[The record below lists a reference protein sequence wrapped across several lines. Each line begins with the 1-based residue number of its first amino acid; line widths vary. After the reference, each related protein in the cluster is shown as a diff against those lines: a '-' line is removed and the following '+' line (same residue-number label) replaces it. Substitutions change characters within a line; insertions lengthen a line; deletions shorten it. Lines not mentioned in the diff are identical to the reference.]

1 MPGVPDTREL
11 CTSRDWLT
19 SCIACCSVC
28 GVQSFY
34 EPRSHPGAKAVTA
47 QCLDPGTVESV
58 KVQKFEGTNWEES
71 MAKHD
76 RAASTS

>member
-1 MPGVPDTREL
+1 MPAAMTPE
-11 CTSRDWLT
+11 SRAPCWR
-19 SCIACCSVC
+19 SVC

-34 EPRSHPGAKAVTA
+34 EPRSHPGSKAVTV
-47 QCLDPGTVESV
+47 QCLDPGTVQSV
-58 KVQKFEGTNWEES
+58 RVLKCDGANWEQF